1 MVVAAADGSGGLDA
15 REDGHVD
22 VHENEVD
29 LVLGEPVE
37 GRDARVHD
45 RGELNSVGKVLVEEA
60 REDGQVD
67 GVVVDDHDLDFAGL
81 LRDIAVDAGHAH
93 GGGGRRAG
101 GRDGGDRRGR
111 RHVGGF
117 EVLFRQ

>member
-1 MVVAAADGSGGLDA
+1 MVVAAADGRGGLDT

-22 VHENEVD
+22 VHEDQVD
-29 LVLGEPVE
+29 LVFGKLVE
-37 GRDARVHD
+37 GRDTRVHD
-45 RGELNSVGKVLVEEA
+45 RGELDGISKVLAEEA

-93 GGGGRRAG
+93 GGRGRRAG
-101 GRDGGDRRGR
+101 GRDAVDGGGR
-111 RHVGGF
+111 RHVDSLV
-117 EVLFRQ
+117 EILL